1 MRIEIKDLEV
11 QFNRRVVLSIPELS
25 FGEGRIYAIIGPN
38 GSGKTTLLKAI
49 NLLLSPA
56 RGKILCDGRE
66 AAGADEDSVI
76 RRRMTLLHQS
86 PYLFSGSVYQNL
98 AYGLKLRGMKK
109 EEIRSRVQEHLKLA
123 ELEHLAD
130 RSSRELSGGEYQRVA
145 ITRALALGTEVL
157 LLDEPTANVDRAHTG
172 QVEELILKQK
182 TDYGRTVIIAT
193 HTPPQAHR
201 LADEILFLLEGKCAG
216 PTPEN
221 FLSARVETRS
231 GNKFL
236 RLSPGVE
243 FPVRS
248 GPEGKVQV
256 SLDPDKME
264 IIPAPGPGENPG
276 CLSGTVTKAIL
287 ERETVRLTISGE
299 IEVVVFIS
307 RERFTRLKINLG
319 STVTVTIGPEA
330 VKIHS

>member
-1 MRIEIKDLEV
+1 VKIEIRDLEV
-11 QFNRRVVLSIPELS
+11 QFHRRVVLSIPELS

-56 RGKILCDGRE
+56 RGKILYDGRE
-66 AAGADEDSVI
+66 ASGADEDSGI

-86 PYLFSGSVYQNL
+86 PFLFSGSVSQNL
-98 AYGLKLRGMKK
+98 AYGLRLRGWKK
-109 EEIRSRVQEHLKLA
+109 EEIRSRVQEHLQFA
-123 ELEHLAD
+123 ELGHLAD

-157 LLDEPTANVDRAHTG
+157 LLDEPTANVDRAHTN
-172 QVEELILKQK
+172 QVEKLILKQK

-221 FLSARVETRS
+221 FINARIESRN
-231 GNKFL
+231 GKYFL
-236 RLSPGVE
+236 RLSPAVE
-243 FPVRS
+243 IPIPA
-248 GPEGKVQV
+248 GTEGKVQV
-256 SLDPDKME
+256 SLNPNEIE
-264 IIPAPGPGENPG
+264 IIPSPGPAENPG
-276 CLSGTVTKAIL
+276 CLPGTVTKAIL
-287 ERETVRLTISGE
+287 EKEMVRLTISGE

-307 RERFTRLKINLG
+307 RERFAKLKINLG
-319 STVTVTIGPEA
+319 STVTVAIGPEA
-330 VKIHS
+330 VKIH